1 MDLPFMMYA
10 AHKQSIEDYIR
21 YVRNGDSVDR
31 AAERALLNFD
41 LLDEQEIEYIDNMLE
56 DC

>member
-21 YVRNGDSVDR
+21 NVRNGDSVNR
-31 AAERALLNFD
+31 AAERAHLNFD
-41 LLDEQEIEYIDNMLE
+41 LLDEQEIEYIDEMLE